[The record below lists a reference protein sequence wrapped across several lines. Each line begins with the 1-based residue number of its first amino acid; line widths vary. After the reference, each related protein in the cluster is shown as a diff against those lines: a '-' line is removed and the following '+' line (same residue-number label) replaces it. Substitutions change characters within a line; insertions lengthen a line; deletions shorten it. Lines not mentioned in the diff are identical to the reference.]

1 MNNDNMMQM
10 MMQMMMSQN
19 QMMAMLMQQMSVQSQ
34 PSHSVS
40 SPTSPTITFESQG
53 EVQNVD
59 AQIAAMKLEIED
71 LKSQLAEATQTIAQY
86 KQSYTKAMNEIQT
99 LKSRG
104 PRMEEYPSQIE
115 GQLTLADEAKYQ
127 SRHGSTGHDTYS
139 NIISQLSES
148 DKDKVRYSD
157 SEEVFDTEEEAKRE
171 GISFEDAWNRHHDDK
186 IGDGINMVSFEETRD
201 ESPVNEFG
209 F

>member
-1 MNNDNMMQM
+1 MDNSMMQM
-10 MMQMMMSQN
+10 MMQMMMNQT
-19 QMMAMLMQQMSVQSQ
+19 QMMAMMMQQMNTPAQQGLAQQQAIS
-34 PSHSVS
+34 
-40 SPTSPTITFESQG
+40 TPTINFETNSQTNDIESQL
-53 EVQNVD
+53 N
-59 AQIAAMKLEIED
+59 AMRAEIES
-71 LKSQLAEATQTIAQY
+71 LKSQLTEATQTIKQY
-86 KQSYTKAMNEIQT
+86 KQSYEKAMNQIQV

-104 PRMEEYPSQIE
+104 PKMEEYNSQIE

-139 NIISQLSES
+139 NIVSQLSDS
-148 DKDKVRYSD
+148 DKEKVRYSD
-157 SEEVFDTEEEAKRE
+157 SEEVFDTEEEAKKE

-186 IGDGINMVSFEETRD
+186 IGDNITMVSFEGSRD

>member
-10 MMQMMMSQN
+10 MMQMMMQQN
-19 QMMAMLMQQMSVQSQ
+19 QMMTMLMQQMSVQSQ
-34 PSHSVS
+34 QSSS
-40 SPTSPTITFESQG
+40 TSSASPTVTFESQG
-53 EVQNVD
+53 ETQNVD
-59 AQIAAMKLEIED
+59 AQITAMKLEIEN

-86 KQSYTKAMNEIQT
+86 KQSYTKVMNEIQT

-104 PRMEEYPSQIE
+104 PKMEEYSSQIE

-127 SRHGSTGHDTYS
+127 SRHGSTGHDTYG

-148 DKDKVRYSD
+148 DKEKIRYSD
-157 SEEVFDTEEEAKRE
+157 SEEVFDTEEEAKKE

-186 IGDGINMVSFEETRD
+186 IGDGIDMVSFEGTRD

>member
-19 QMMAMLMQQMSVQSQ
+19 QMMTMLMQQMSVQSQ
-34 PSHSVS
+34 QSSSVS
-40 SPTSPTITFESQG
+40 SASPTVTFESQG
-53 EVQNVD
+53 ETQNVD
-59 AQIAAMKLEIED
+59 AQIAAMKLEIEN

-104 PRMEEYPSQIE
+104 PKMEEYSSQIE

-139 NIISQLSES
+139 NIISQLSGS
-148 DKDKVRYSD
+148 DREKIRYSD
-157 SEEVFDTEEEAKRE
+157 SEEVFDTDEEAKRE
-171 GISFEDAWNRHHDDK
+171 GISFEDAWNRHHEDK
-186 IGDGINMVSFEETRD
+186 IGDDISMVSFEETRD